1 MCVHGVMYVL
11 CVYMDICIHAHVCV
25 RACVR
30 VCVCVCVCVFVCV
43 YVRVVSVPASAVAEP
58 PETLEERKKV
68 TN

>member
-11 CVYMDICIHAHVCV
+11 CVYGHMHTCTCV

-30 VCVCVCVCVFVCV
+30 ACVCVCVCVCVFVCV